1 MKSSTCE
8 IAIPSSF
15 RIIIPSY
22 YMAWLSTKICHVY
35 GKNAIDLKQLNSLFK
50 KWVAKKAEEFII

>member
-1 MKSSTCE
+1 
-8 IAIPSSF
+8 
-15 RIIIPSY
+15 
-22 YMAWLSTKICHVY
+22 MAWLSTKICHVY